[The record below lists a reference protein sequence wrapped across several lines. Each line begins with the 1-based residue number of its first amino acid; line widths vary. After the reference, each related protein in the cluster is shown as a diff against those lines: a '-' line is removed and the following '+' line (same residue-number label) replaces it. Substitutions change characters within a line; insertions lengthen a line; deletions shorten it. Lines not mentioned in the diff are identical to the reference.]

1 MSESMQHYRV
11 YKTTNDGHI
20 LGPALVLECQDDQA
34 AVRKAARAANGCAAE
49 LWEGARLIVRFPGD
63 DAG

>member
-20 LGPALVLECQDDQA
+20 LGPALVRECEDEQA
-34 AVRKAARAANGCAAE
+34 AIRKAARAANGCAAE
-49 LWEGARLIVRFPGD
+49 LWEGARLIARFPGD
-63 DAG
+63 DVG